1 MQPPL
6 LSHSGVKLPSLQCTP
21 SIDALHLSFR
31 TKHHMNGYLAQPQTT
46 VYSRF
51 LDVSVLFFFNH
62 MSALN
67 FNPAPS
73 SIVFL
78 AMALKKRGTS
88 VMIQLPSVFKSP
100 GMWYF
105 GNTRCF
111 IPYLH
116 FPEGDSD
123 SQDDLI
129 PNLFLEIPST
139 SAESVNPIS
148 DESPST
154 NPTSAKSP
162 IAYPTFN
169 EFPLSAP
176 TANLVNT
183 TAPEPRHSH
192 RVSTLPSHLHEF
204 HCFSTFAALH
214 ETHTFREASSDLL
227 WQQTMKEEFDVLLK
241 TGT

>member
-1 MQPPL
+1 
-6 LSHSGVKLPSLQCTP
+6 
-21 SIDALHLSFR
+21 
-31 TKHHMNGYLAQPQTT
+31 
-46 VYSRF
+46 
-51 LDVSVLFFFNH
+51 
-62 MSALN
+62 
-67 FNPAPS
+67 
-73 SIVFL
+73 
-78 AMALKKRGTS
+78 
-88 VMIQLPSVFKSP
+88 
-100 GMWYF
+100 MWYF